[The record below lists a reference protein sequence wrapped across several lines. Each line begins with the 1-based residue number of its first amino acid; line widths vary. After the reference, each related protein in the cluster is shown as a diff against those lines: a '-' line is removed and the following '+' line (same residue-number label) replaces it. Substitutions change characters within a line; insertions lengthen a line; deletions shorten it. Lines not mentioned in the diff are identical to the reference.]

1 MTYIKINTQSADSAI
16 NDLATLE
23 MNYRN
28 YNETLKEIQ
37 NALKRDNAA
46 YVEPVCNKIGDIN
59 EIIINNAAK
68 MERLEDALRYTVSAY
83 VEIERKNAGLVSEIP
98 DSVQDTGKNGE
109 EKKSI
114 IQRFWEWLKDFFG
127 WSEKS
132 VDVDKEQEK
141 TQDLAMQSEI
151 FVLLDK
157 DDYKEETWKNA
168 TIEERK
174 DILRKYLKEI
184 ARIFGITISEDVT
197 FLSLGG
203 STRGQYSNN
212 GKKISINEDYLSRS
226 DSYQIMY
233 TMIHEMRH
241 AYQYAVVE
249 NPGQY
254 NVSKETIKQ
263 WADNQKNYKR
273 YDKNVEGS
281 YEEYVSQPIEYDAK
295 NFAKQYTDIQNAK
308 PKYKGS
314 WGQ

>member
-151 FVLLDK
+151 FALLDK

-212 GKKISINEDYLSRS
+212 GKKISINED
-226 DSYQIMY
+226 
-233 TMIHEMRH
+233 
-241 AYQYAVVE
+241 
-249 NPGQY
+249 
-254 NVSKETIKQ
+254 
-263 WADNQKNYKR
+263 
-273 YDKNVEGS
+273 
-281 YEEYVSQPIEYDAK
+281 
-295 NFAKQYTDIQNAK
+295 
-308 PKYKGS
+308 
-314 WGQ
+314 